1 MFPCQAAL
9 KEAAQ
14 TYGGRG
20 EEIAA
25 LRMEAEV
32 SRFVHYKSFFFFLR
46 GSFRLSYFPMQSISL
61 CISNSV
67 KINQTAREEAN
78 SVLEQFHNAEIELKS
93 LRIAALRMILTQDEM
108 VHYLFF

>member
-32 SRFVHYKSFFFFLR
+32 SRFIHF
-46 GSFRLSYFPMQSISL
+46 
-61 CISNSV
+61 
-67 KINQTAREEAN
+67 
-78 SVLEQFHNAEIELKS
+78 
-93 LRIAALRMILTQDEM
+93 
-108 VHYLFF
+108 

>member
-32 SRFVHYKSFFFFLR
+32 SRFIHFKFFFFLTQWF
-46 GSFRLSYFPMQSISL
+46 FRTFLFIHA
-61 CISNSV
+61 
-67 KINQTAREEAN
+67 INFI
-78 SVLEQFHNAEIELKS
+78 VYLV
-93 LRIAALRMILTQDEM
+93 IL
-108 VHYLFF
+108 